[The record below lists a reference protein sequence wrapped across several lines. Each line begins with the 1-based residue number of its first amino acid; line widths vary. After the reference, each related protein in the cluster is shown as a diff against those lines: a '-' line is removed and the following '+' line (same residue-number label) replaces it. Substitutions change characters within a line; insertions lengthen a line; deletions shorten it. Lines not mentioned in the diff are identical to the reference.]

1 MRQSFTEA
9 GGERTPPGP
18 RIVVVVAPKGGVG
31 KTTLTMSMLVSGRRA
46 GLRVL
51 GVNMDGQHSLDKWAV
66 RRRAAIER
74 HPEAGILEVPVRF
87 IPVSEWRD
95 LRAIDDVDLIVVD
108 TPPGHGESVQPIRSV
123 CGFADLVVI
132 PTSASGMDLDEV
144 VPFGESIP
152 HQRSV
157 FVLNRVNRRTRTFE
171 RARNAIIQR
180 GRLCPI
186 EIPSLDVI
194 STQFMRGL
202 ASTDFDDPGREA
214 FDALWHFVRQEVGLQ
229 PGMIDA

>member
-1 MRQSFTEA
+1 MSQLLTVA
-9 GGERTPPGP
+9 GSERLLPSP

-74 HPEAGILEVPVRF
+74 HPEAGIPDIPIRF
-87 IPVSEWRD
+87 IPVGEWRD
-95 LRAIDDVDLIVVD
+95 LRAIADVDLILVD
-108 TPPGHGESVQPIRSV
+108 TPPGHGESIQPIRSV
-123 CGFADLVVI
+123 CSFADLVVI
-132 PTSASGMDLDEV
+132 PTSASGMDLDEI

-152 HQRSV
+152 HRRSV

-180 GRLCPI
+180 GRLCPV

-202 ASTDFDDPGREA
+202 ASTDTDDPGREA
-214 FDALWHFVRQEVGLQ
+214 FDALWHFVRQEIGFH
-229 PGMIDA
+229 PGVVHA